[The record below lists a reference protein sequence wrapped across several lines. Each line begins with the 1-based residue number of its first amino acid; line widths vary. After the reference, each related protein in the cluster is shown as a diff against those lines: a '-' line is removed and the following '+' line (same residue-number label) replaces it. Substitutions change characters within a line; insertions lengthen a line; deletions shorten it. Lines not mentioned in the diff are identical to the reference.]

1 MRRCVIIGGAPIQ
14 DYQWIRQHLLP
25 DDFYIFCDGGLKH
38 RQSLQ
43 VTPDLLVG
51 DFDSWDNP
59 KTETETIVLPREKDD
74 TDTFFGVKEGVK
86 RGFEDFLLIGVIGGR
101 FDHSLGNI
109 SALLYLTGLG
119 KKALIID
126 DYSSIEVVS
135 SQPVFIEQ
143 NIQYFSVLN
152 IDGKAKGITI
162 KNAQYPLENAEIIWD
177 YQYGISNQVLPGKTA
192 EVTTQEGRLLL
203 VKVYRE

>member
-43 VTPDLLVG
+43 VTPDLLLG

-162 KNAQYPLENAEIIWD
+162 KNAQYPLEHAEITWD

>member
-74 TDTFFGVKEGVK
+74 TDTFFGAKEGVK

-126 DYSSIEVVS
+126 DYSSMEVVS
-135 SQPVFIEQ
+135 SKLCFIHD
-143 NIQYFSVLN
+143 NVQYFSVLN

-162 KNAQYPLENAEIIWD
+162 KNAQYPLKNAEITWD

>member
-162 KNAQYPLENAEIIWD
+162 KNAQYPLEHAEIIWD

>member
-43 VTPDLLVG
+43 VTPDLLAG

-162 KNAQYPLENAEIIWD
+162 KNAQYPLENAEITWD

>member
-109 SALLYLTGLG
+109 SALLYLAGLG

>member
-1 MRRCVIIGGAPIQ
+1 MRRCVIIGGALIQ

-109 SALLYLTGLG
+109 SALLYLAGLG

-126 DYSSIEVVS
+126 DYSSIEIVS
-135 SQPVFIEQ
+135 SEPCFIHD
-143 NIQYFSVLN
+143 NVQYFSVLN

-162 KNAQYPLENAEIIWD
+162 KNAQYPLEHAEITWD

-192 EVTTQEGRLLL
+192 EVMTQEGCLLL

>member
-162 KNAQYPLENAEIIWD
+162 KNAQYPLENAEITWD
-177 YQYGISNQVLPGKTA
+177 YQYGISNQVLSGKTA

>member
-109 SALLYLTGLG
+109 SALLYLAGLG

-126 DYSSIEVVS
+126 DYASMEVVS

-162 KNAQYPLENAEIIWD
+162 KNAQYPLKNVETTWD

>member
-74 TDTFFGVKEGVK
+74 TDTFFGVKEGVQ

-109 SALLYLTGLG
+109 SALLYLAGLG

-126 DYSSIEVVS
+126 DYASMEVVS

-162 KNAQYPLENAEIIWD
+162 KNAQYPLEHAEITWD
-177 YQYGISNQVLPGKTA
+177 YQYGISNQVLPGKMA

>member
-59 KTETETIVLPREKDD
+59 ETGTETIVLPREKDD
-74 TDTFFGVKEGVK
+74 TDTFFGAKEGVK

-126 DYSSIEVVS
+126 DYSSMEVVS
-135 SQPVFIEQ
+135 SEPCFIHD
-143 NIQYFSVLN
+143 NVQYFSVLN

-162 KNAQYPLENAEIIWD
+162 KNAQYPLKNAEITWD
-177 YQYGISNQVLPGKTA
+177 YQYGISNQVLPGKMA

>member
-14 DYQWIRQHLLP
+14 DYQWIRQNLLP

-162 KNAQYPLENAEIIWD
+162 KNAQYPLEHAEITWD

>member
-59 KTETETIVLPREKDD
+59 KTETEIIVLPRKKDD

>member
-177 YQYGISNQVLPGKTA
+177 YQYGISNQVLSGKTA

>member
-109 SALLYLTGLG
+109 SALLYLAGLG

-126 DYSSIEVVS
+126 DYASMEVVS

-162 KNAQYPLENAEIIWD
+162 KNAQYPLKNAEITWD

>member
-59 KTETETIVLPREKDD
+59 ETETETIVLPREKDD
-74 TDTFFGVKEGVK
+74 TDTFFGAKEGVK

-126 DYSSIEVVS
+126 DYSSMEVVS
-135 SQPVFIEQ
+135 SKPCFIHD
-143 NIQYFSVLN
+143 NVQYFSVLN
-152 IDGKAKGITI
+152 ID
-162 KNAQYPLENAEIIWD
+162 
-177 YQYGISNQVLPGKTA
+177 
-192 EVTTQEGRLLL
+192 
-203 VKVYRE
+203 

>member
-59 KTETETIVLPREKDD
+59 ETETETIVLPREKDD
-74 TDTFFGVKEGVK
+74 TDTFFGAKEGVK

-126 DYSSIEVVS
+126 DYSSMEVVS
-135 SQPVFIEQ
+135 SKLCFIHD
-143 NIQYFSVLN
+143 NVQYFSVLN

-162 KNAQYPLENAEIIWD
+162 KNAQYPLKNAEITWD
-177 YQYGISNQVLPGKTA
+177 YQYGISNQVLPGKMA

>member
-74 TDTFFGVKEGVK
+74 TDTFFGVKEGVQ

-109 SALLYLTGLG
+109 SALLYLAGLG

-126 DYSSIEVVS
+126 DYASMEVVS

-143 NIQYFSVLN
+143 NIQY
-152 IDGKAKGITI
+152 
-162 KNAQYPLENAEIIWD
+162 
-177 YQYGISNQVLPGKTA
+177 
-192 EVTTQEGRLLL
+192 
-203 VKVYRE
+203 

>member
-59 KTETETIVLPREKDD
+59 ETETETIVLPREKDD
-74 TDTFFGVKEGVK
+74 TDTFFGAKEGVK

-109 SALLYLTGLG
+109 SALLYLAGLG

-126 DYSSIEVVS
+126 DYSSMEVVS
-135 SQPVFIEQ
+135 SKPYFIHD
-143 NIQYFSVLN
+143 NVQYFSVLN

-162 KNAQYPLENAEIIWD
+162 KNAQYPLENAEITWD
-177 YQYGISNQVLPGKTA
+177 YQYGISNRVLPGKMA

>member
-162 KNAQYPLENAEIIWD
+162 KNAQYPLENAEITWD

>member
-59 KTETETIVLPREKDD
+59 KTETETIVLPRKKDD

-162 KNAQYPLENAEIIWD
+162 KNAQYPLENAEITWD

>member
-1 MRRCVIIGGAPIQ
+1 MGRCVIIGGAPIQ

-59 KTETETIVLPREKDD
+59 ETETETIVLPREKDD
-74 TDTFFGVKEGVK
+74 IDTFFGAKEGVK

-126 DYSSIEVVS
+126 DYSSMEVVS
-135 SQPVFIEQ
+135 SEPCFIHD
-143 NIQYFSVLN
+143 NVQYFSVLN

-162 KNAQYPLENAEIIWD
+162 KNAQYPLKNAEITWD
-177 YQYGISNQVLPGKTA
+177 YQYGISNQVLPGKMA

>member
-51 DFDSWDNP
+51 DFDSWDNH

-74 TDTFFGVKEGVK
+74 TDTFFGANEGVK
-86 RGFEDFLLIGVIGGR
+86 RGFEAFLLTGVIGGR

-109 SALLYLTGLG
+109 SALLYLAGLG

-126 DYSSIEVVS
+126 DYSSIEIVS
-135 SQPVFIEQ
+135 SEPCFIHD
-143 NIQYFSVLN
+143 NVQYFSVLN

-162 KNAQYPLENAEIIWD
+162 KNAQYPLKNAEITWD
-177 YQYGISNQVLPGKTA
+177 YQYGISNQVLPGKMA

>member
-162 KNAQYPLENAEIIWD
+162 KNAQYPLENAEITWD
-177 YQYGISNQVLPGKTA
+177 YQYGISNRVLPGKMA
-192 EVTTQEGRLLL
+192 EVMTQEGRLLL

>member
-59 KTETETIVLPREKDD
+59 ETETETIVLPREKDD
-74 TDTFFGVKEGVK
+74 TDTFFGAKEGVK

-126 DYSSIEVVS
+126 DYSSMEVVS
-135 SQPVFIEQ
+135 SKLCFIHD
-143 NIQYFSVLN
+143 NVQYFSVLN

-162 KNAQYPLENAEIIWD
+162 KNAQYPLENAEITWD
-177 YQYGISNQVLPGKTA
+177 YQYGISNQVLPGKMA

>member
-162 KNAQYPLENAEIIWD
+162 KNAQYPLENAEITWD

-192 EVTTQEGRLLL
+192 EVMTQEGRLLL